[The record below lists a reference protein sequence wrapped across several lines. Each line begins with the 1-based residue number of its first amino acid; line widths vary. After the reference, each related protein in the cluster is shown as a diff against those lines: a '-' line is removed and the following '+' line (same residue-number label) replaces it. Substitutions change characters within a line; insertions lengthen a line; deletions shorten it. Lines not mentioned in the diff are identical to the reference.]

1 VPDAPTN
8 HEAMNS
14 VPTAGCPRHA
24 LADEYNPFRSPQ
36 LEDPGPVWARTREAP
51 VFYSSVLSAWVVSR
65 YSDVVEVLR
74 RHDTFGPGV
83 QRKMFAEPSPAAD
96 ALLAQLPPRETIKI
110 HNSEPPQHTKLRR
123 YLQPALMPR
132 RVQPLE
138 PEFHRIANELVD
150 AFATRGSVEFYE
162 EYAFPFPMNVIGKL
176 IGLPEADFEQIKE
189 WTDLQVQL
197 RYGTPS
203 AQEQVSL
210 AQSQLDS
217 FEYTRTLI
225 RTRRAN
231 PGQDLLSWMIQDS
244 DASDDPLTDD
254 QLAAQVTTMI
264 TAGHE
269 TTAHFVTMLMHRLLT
284 ERHLWEALVA
294 DPKNSASLVE
304 EGLRTDGPV
313 QSLWRRVK
321 HDTRL
326 GEVDIPEGARIA
338 VLVGSANLDD
348 ETFGE
353 ASHFEVGRANV
364 GSHVAF
370 GKGIH
375 TCPGAWIARLEVR
388 STLEVFATRLPTLRL
403 ADEPGYLF
411 KPGATQRMAERLHL
425 EWDR

>member
-1 VPDAPTN
+1 
-8 HEAMNS
+8 
-14 VPTAGCPRHA
+14 
-24 LADEYNPFRSPQ
+24 
-36 LEDPGPVWARTREAP
+36 
-51 VFYSSVLSAWVVSR
+51 VFA
-65 YSDVVEVLR
+65 
-74 RHDTFGPGV
+74 PGV
-83 QRKMFAEPSPAAD
+83 QRKMFAVDSPQAD
-96 ALLAQLPPRETIKI
+96 ALLAQLPPLETIKI

-150 AFATRGSVEFYE
+150 AFEARGHAEFYE

-176 IGLPEADFEQIKE
+176 IALPEEDFEQIKE

-203 AQEQVSL
+203 AEEQVSL

-231 PGQDLLSWMIQDS
+231 PGEDLLTWMIQDS

-269 TTAHFVTMLMHRLLT
+269 TTAHFLTMLLHRILT
-284 ERHLWEALVA
+284 ERHLWDALVA
-294 DPKNSASLVE
+294 DPTNCSALVE
-304 EGLRTDGPV
+304 EGLRATGPV
-313 QSLWRRVK
+313 QSLWRRAKV
-321 HDTRL
+321 DTRI
-326 GEVDIPEGARIA
+326 GGVDIPADARIA
-338 VLVGSANLDD
+338 VLVGSANLDE
-348 ETFGE
+348 ETFPD
-353 ASHFEVGRANV
+353 ADDLTPGRRNV

-375 TCPGAWIARLEVR
+375 NGPGAGVARLEVR
-388 STLEVFATRLPTLRL
+388 ATLEVLATRLPTLRL
-403 ADEPGYLF
+403 ADDPGYVF
-411 KPGATQRMAERLHL
+411 KPGATQRMAEGLNL
-425 EWDR
+425 VWDK